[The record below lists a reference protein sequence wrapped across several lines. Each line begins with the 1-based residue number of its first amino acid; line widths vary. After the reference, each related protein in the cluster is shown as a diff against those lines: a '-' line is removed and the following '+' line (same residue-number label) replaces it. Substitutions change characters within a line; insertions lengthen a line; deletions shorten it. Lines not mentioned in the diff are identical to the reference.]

1 MKLYMIKVPVAFFVE
16 APEGGEITSAFWVMD
31 RINDHHTEEPLHF
44 GTPEVVAVF

>member
-31 RINDHHTEEPLHF
+31 RINERSDEPLHF
-44 GTPEVVAVF
+44 GKPEVVAVF